1 MKLSDSIYW
10 IYVVL
15 RLFLSPSLLLLPIH
29 CRHDNTHTVNRV
41 LNLLTYLPTYLLR
54 ALAAATITVLIIRLL
69 LCRTLCQCF
78 QILQHWVLGLFL
90 SEGDY
95 EVFNVRN

>member
-41 LNLLTYLPTYLLR
+41 LNLLTYLLR

-69 LCRTLCQCF
+69 LCRTLCQGF
-78 QILQHWVLGLFL
+78 HTTALGVRPFL
-90 SEGDY
+90 IRRRLRG
-95 EVFNVRN
+95 F

>member
-15 RLFLSPSLLLLPIH
+15 RLFLSPSLLVLPIL

-41 LNLLTYLPTYLLR
+41 LNLLTYLLTSC
-54 ALAAATITVLIIRLL
+54 ISGS
-69 LCRTLCQCF
+69 
-78 QILQHWVLGLFL
+78 HDH
-90 SEGDY
+90 SSDY
-95 EVFNVRN
+95 YTAFMPYSVSVFSYYSTGC

>member
-15 RLFLSPSLLLLPIH
+15 RLFLSPSLLVLPIL

-41 LNLLTYLPTYLLR
+41 LNLLTYLLR
-54 ALAAATITVLIIRLL
+54 ALAAVTIIVLIIILL
-69 LCRTLCQCF
+69 SCRTLCQCF
-78 QILQHWVLGLFL
+78 HTIALGVRLFL
-90 SEGDY
+90 IKRRLRG
-95 EVFNVRN
+95 F